1 MSRTSEENLRG
12 ISMKPYD
19 LIREGLIVLCF
30 IAAVIIVLAIFW
42 PPPDYPTVRGIEV
55 ATRQPIA
62 YVKTAADILAGNA
75 SLQDYGP
82 PYTADAANS
91 QKLLGIAPITW
102 FGVRQPLDPSKDFV
116 LTPLSRV
123 AIFNKDVAAAVA
135 AWQAASDDNRT
146 AWTKAYIAALDK
158 ATVVN
163 GSVQVAP
170 GTYGPVPVMMEGML
184 DLGKAGLLEGAL
196 ESNDRQP
203 YALDTS
209 RAMLFFQEDVDQSVA
224 DTLDMTGSEWGITH
238 EAGNHPGPWW
248 LWPYA
253 IWYQIPGLNTNPNA
267 DLIAI
272 LIMLAFF
279 LILLFLPFIPI
290 LNRIPQWVGF
300 YKMVWRDWYRRSPS
314 SAGSSGRPRTR
325 KK

>member
-1 MSRTSEENLRG
+1 MSRTSDENLRG
-12 ISMKPYD
+12 IPTKPYD
-19 LIREGLIVLCF
+19 LIREGLIILGF
-30 IAAVIIVLAIFW
+30 IAVVIIVLAIFW
-42 PPPDYPTVRGIEV
+42 PPPDYPTVRGEEV
-55 ATRQPIA
+55 ATKQPVA

-75 SLQDYGP
+75 SLEDYGP
-82 PYTADAANS
+82 PYNENVASS
-91 QKLLGIAPITW
+91 QKLLGVSPITW
-102 FGVRQPLDPSKDFV
+102 FGVRQPLEPSKDFV

-123 AIFNKDVAAAVA
+123 AVFNKDIAAALK
-135 AWQAASDDNRT
+135 AWQTASDDGRA

-158 ATVVN
+158 ATAVN
-163 GSVQVAP
+163 GEVQVAA
-170 GTYGPVPVMMEGML
+170 GDYGPVPVMMQGML

-203 YALDTS
+203 YALDNS
-209 RAMLFFQEDVDQSVA
+209 RAMLFFQEDVDASVA

-272 LIMLAFF
+272 VIMLAFF
-279 LILLFLPFIPI
+279 LILFFLPFIPG
-290 LNRIPQWVGF
+290 LNRIPRWIGF
-300 YKMVWRDWYRRSPS
+300 YKLVWRDWYARQQGG
-314 SAGSSGRPRTR
+314 SATR

>member
-1 MSRTSEENLRG
+1 MSRTSDANFRG
-12 ISMKPYD
+12 VPMKPYD
-19 LIREGLIVLCF
+19 LIREGLIVLGV
-30 IAAVIIVLAIFW
+30 IAVIIVLLAIFW
-42 PPPDYPTVRGIEV
+42 PPPDYPTVRGEEV

-82 PYTADAANS
+82 PYNPDTANS
-91 QKLLGIAPITW
+91 QKLLGISPITW

-123 AIFNKDVAAAVA
+123 AVFDKDVAAALK
-135 AWQAASDDNRT
+135 AWQAASDKDQA
-146 AWTKAYIAALDK
+146 AWTKAYIGALDK
-158 ATVVN
+158 ATVVE
-163 GSVQVAP
+163 GRVQVAA
-170 GTYGPVPVMMEGML
+170 GDYGPVPAMMQGML
-184 DLGKAGLLEGAL
+184 NLGKAGLLEGAL

-209 RAMLFFQEDVDQSVA
+209 RAMLFFQEDVDGSVA
-224 DTLDMTGSEWGITH
+224 DTLDMTGPQWGITH
-238 EAGNHPGPWW
+238 EVGNHPGPWW

-272 LIMLAFF
+272 LIMLVLY
-279 LILLFLPFIPI
+279 LILFFLPFIPG
-290 LNRIPQWVGF
+290 LNRIPLGIRF
-300 YKMVWRDWYRRSPS
+300 YRLVWRDWYAKQERSSPTRR
-314 SAGSSGRPRTR
+314 
-325 KK
+325 K